1 VEVQATQDEPLAT
14 DADTVVLGLVAG
26 VDPTPLGALGQA
38 ADRLLDAGEA
48 RTAWHH
54 LAHTH
59 IDGRRLVLIGL
70 GDGDELDAERARQ
83 AAAHVLRRLR
93 ELGAASVAWVMP
105 GGSGSELAEAI
116 VQGTLLGA
124 YRFDRFRSRSED
136 DDEDDGTDG
145 GDRNGGGGRGRGRLP
160 RRLIICAPDDL
171 SAPVARAALVARAQ
185 NRARDLGNR
194 PPNDLTPARLAEYA
208 QALGD
213 EHPGLEVEVLDE
225 NEIIELGMGA
235 FAAVA
240 SASAEPAKLIVLRWE
255 GGEVS
260 AAGGRSGAG
269 VADLGERRLALIGKA
284 VTFDSG
290 GLWVK
295 PGMSMPEM
303 KFDMMGGA
311 AVVEAVGALAEMRA
325 PVSLLGLVGATEN
338 LVDGA
343 GMRPGD
349 IVTGLDGTT
358 IEINNT
364 DAEGRLVLADCIAY
378 ARRQGCAAIV
388 DVATLTGSIVSAL
401 GAFHA
406 GLFAS
411 DDALAQLI
419 AECAQRT
426 GERVWRMP
434 LHPDYAAMVRGRY
447 AQVSNLTRP
456 RGEAAA
462 ITAAEFLHHFAGDA
476 VWAHLDIAGMGHD
489 GRRPYFD
496 KGATGFGVRLLTE
509 LALSF

>member
-14 DADTVVLGLVAG
+14 DADTIVLGLVTG
-26 VDPTPLGALGQA
+26 VDPTPLGALGEA

-59 IDGRRLVLIGL
+59 LDGRRVVLIGL
-70 GDGDELDAERARQ
+70 GDRDELDPERGRQ
-83 AAAHVLRRLR
+83 AAAHVLRRAR
-93 ELGAASVAWVMP
+93 ELGSESVAWTLP
-105 GGSGSELAEAI
+105 EGSGAELAEAI
-116 VQGTLLGA
+116 VQGTLLAA
-124 YRFDRFRSRSED
+124 YRFDRFRPRSED
-136 DDEDDGTDG
+136 ADGDGEIDG
-145 GDRNGGGGRGRGRLP
+145 GARPEGGGGARSP
-160 RRLIICAPDDL
+160 RRLIICAGEDL
-171 SAPVARAALVARAQ
+171 AAPVARAALVARAQ

-194 PPNDLTPARLAEYA
+194 PPNDLTPAGLAQYA
-208 QALGD
+208 LALGA

-225 NEIIELGMGA
+225 REIIELGMGA

-240 SASAEPAKLIVLRWE
+240 SGSAEPAKLIVLRWD
-255 GGEVS
+255 GGS
-260 AAGGRSGAG
+260 A
-269 VADLGERRLALIGKA
+269 DQRLALIGKA

-295 PGMSMPEM
+295 PGLSMPEM

-311 AVVEAVGALAEMRA
+311 AVVEAVAALAELRA

-419 AECAQRT
+419 ADCAQRT

-476 VWAHLDIAGMGHD
+476 VWAHLDIAGVADD